1 VLLSGDDISRLTAAY
16 RKRTTKKGP
25 HKCTRC
31 PHVCP
36 GCGKVVEVGTDTPS
50 GRDNSRRRNYIARPV
65 FCGKQSCL
73 TKRIREGWE
82 RRGCSVEFG
91 TALYD
96 RDGDLIRVYPEERT
110 YKKFRQPRIPV
121 PAGGHKAVVIRNV
134 TFPNGKKYRF
144 SK

>member
-1 VLLSGDDISRLTAAY
+1 MLLSGDDTSRQTAAHW
-16 RKRTTKKGP
+16 KPTTKKDP
-25 HKCTRC
+25 HKCERC

-96 RDGDLIRVYPEERT
+96 RDGDLIRVHPEERA
-110 YKKFRQPRIPV
+110 YKKFRQPDIPV
-121 PAGGHKAVVIRNV
+121 PAGGRKAVVIRSV
-134 TFPNGKKYRF
+134 TFANGKKYRF
-144 SK
+144 AK